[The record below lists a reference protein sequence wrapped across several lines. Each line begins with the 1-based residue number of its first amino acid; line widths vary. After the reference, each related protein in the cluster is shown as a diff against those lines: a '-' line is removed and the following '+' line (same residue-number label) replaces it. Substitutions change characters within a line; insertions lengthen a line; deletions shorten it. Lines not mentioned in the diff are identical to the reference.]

1 MSRKDMVIESIPV
14 RLIIPSRFRLREI
27 GDVEGLAQSIREN
40 GIVIPLEVIP
50 LGDNYQLVHGYR
62 RLEAAKL
69 AGLKH
74 VPCVIGLA
82 DEKECLVRGIL
93 EKDRK
98 SVV

>member
-50 LGDNYQLVHGYR
+50 LGDNYNWSTVTVASKPRSWRASSMFPASSDWRMR
-62 RLEAAKL
+62 RNAWSGASWRTST
-69 AGLKH
+69 G
-74 VPCVIGLA
+74 
-82 DEKECLVRGIL
+82 RT
-93 EKDRK
+93 
-98 SVV
+98 